1 MSFQAITDILV
12 NPQIADLQMSKTI
25 NESPSYTS
33 SFSFTDLVASYKSEA
48 ESKPVEE
55 NKIDQTPQN
64 KAAEKVESKSEE
76 KTETSA
82 EESSKVKSEDENIE
96 KTDETKEEKS
106 EKVEVKAGEK
116 KPTDKSSI
124 KKAEIKAETKSEKT
138 SEETKADLKIK
149 KNQKNVNENPETKD
163 NKQPAELDFS
173 RIEELQNV
181 ASEKVTD
188 KSKNTGKDLSK
199 TEKDE
204 AQLVDFQGQS
214 QITENPQLAVAET
227 KEDAKVDFDFKKDSS
242 KNEVAKLDKDGKIT
256 VQDLRTEKKEPVQNM
271 KSELNVTD
279 VKFTGENT
287 ATITMDLNA
296 AEIPQNSNF
305 QAMLNNQIQ
314 ANVPEFVKTGSIILK
329 DNDQGTINLV
339 LHPDDLGNVK
349 IHLTMEGKTVT
360 AHITV
365 ATKEALQVF
374 KDNAET
380 LREAFIKNGFETA
393 NFDVAYGNN
402 GSGNQDMNFAQ
413 QQDGTNHLANHVYT
427 AIKGSDN
434 LDSMLDDFIGN
445 EEKFENFSINIV
457 A

>member
-12 NPQIADLQMSKTI
+12 NPQTADLQMSKSI
-25 NESPSYTS
+25 NEPQSYAS
-33 SFSFTDLVASYKSEA
+33 SFSFTDLVASFKNDS

-55 NKIDQTPQN
+55 NKINQTPQN
-64 KAAEKVESKSEE
+64 KAEEKVESKSEE
-76 KTETSA
+76 KTEVSA
-82 EESSKVKSEDENIE
+82 EKVSNAESEKVESENDEKLE
-96 KTDETKEEKS
+96 KTDEVKEK
-106 EKVEVKAGEK
+106 KDAKTEVKAGQA
-116 KPTDKSSI
+116 KPTDKSSE
-124 KKAEIKAETKSEKT
+124 KNGEIKAETKSE
-138 SEETKADLKIK
+138 LKSK
-149 KNQKNVNENPETKD
+149 KNQKVEKQNPEAKE
-163 NKQPAELDFS
+163 NKQTAELDFS

-181 ASEKVTD
+181 ASEKIAE
-188 KSKNTGKDLSK
+188 KSKPASK
-199 TEKDE
+199 LENKEKEDKTSE
-204 AQLVDFQGQS
+204 VNFQGQA
-214 QITENPQLAVAET
+214 QISENPQLAIAES
-227 KEDAKVDFDFKKDSS
+227 KEDSDVDFNFAKDES
-242 KNEVAKLDKDGKIT
+242 KEKTVTKLDKDGKIT
-256 VQDLRTEKKEPVQNM
+256 VQDLRTEKKEPLSNA
-271 KSELNVTD
+271 KTELNVTD
-279 VKFTGENT
+279 VKFTNENT
-287 ATITMDLNA
+287 ATITMDLNN
-296 AEIPQNSNF
+296 AEIPQDSNF

-329 DNDQGTINLV
+329 DNNQGTINLV

-380 LREAFIKNGFETA
+380 LREAFIKNGFDA
-393 NFDVAYGNN
+393 ASFDVAYGNN

-427 AIKGSDN
+427 AMKGSDS